1 MDQPIPRQRQE
12 AGGRGKGQTR
22 PQGRHPYQMA
32 NRHPASNQRLPETL
46 DGRHPPGGSQPEIS
60 FTEQTQGTSKQCAQK
75 LRLGPQRGEG
85 APHPGRVRP
94 SSSWLP
100 ELLRPGKAQN
110 TGPTE
115 SAPLWSTREPEPE
128 RRGPGKCMQRRARSL
143 ESSLEPEQGRRGSTR
158 AVSGANPVWPG
169 HCECSPHGPVTF
181 VCRAPS
187 PQHD

>member
-115 SAPLWSTREPEPE
+115 SAPLWSTREPELLSGVGLGSACNA
-128 RRGPGKCMQRRARSL
+128 GPAPWRAAWSL
-143 ESSLEPEQGRRGSTR
+143 SRVDGE
-158 AVSGANPVWPG
+158 A
-169 HCECSPHGPVTF
+169 H
-181 VCRAPS
+181 AP
-187 PQHD
+187 